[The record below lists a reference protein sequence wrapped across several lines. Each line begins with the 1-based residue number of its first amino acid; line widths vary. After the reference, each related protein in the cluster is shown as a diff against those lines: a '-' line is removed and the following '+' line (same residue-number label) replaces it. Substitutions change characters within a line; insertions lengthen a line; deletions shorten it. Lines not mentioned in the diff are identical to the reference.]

1 MTFLSLIIPCYN
13 VSEYLPA
20 TLRSLTQLKDAED
33 CEFIFVN
40 DGSTDNTLLLLTD
53 FAKKDKRAII
63 IDQKNQGVSAA
74 RNRALEIAQGKYI
87 LCLDGD
93 DCLHANTMIIIKENI
108 HDSDALLSP
117 CIFQKNGKNKM
128 QDIHITNGIYS
139 IEQLYKSCSVFPT
152 APMLVY
158 SSTIIQRNQLQFSTN
173 LKSGEVYDFTVA
185 FFQHAEKVAVID
197 VGFYYYIM
205 RNSSA
210 THRPLYEADLTVLK
224 LMSHFDTI
232 SQPWAKTTSFL
243 LTEFKLI
250 TTFTY
255 SKYIR
260 NNLSDDE
267 AIHTIEKVLS
277 NTEFQTLI
285 TQLLSRS
292 IDLRNKAY
300 IFYLKYM
307 PQKLGYLLLT
317 YLGKIIKF

>member
-1 MTFLSLIIPCYN
+1 
-13 VSEYLPA
+13 
-20 TLRSLTQLKDAED
+20 
-33 CEFIFVN
+33 
-40 DGSTDNTLLLLTD
+40 
-53 FAKKDKRAII
+53 
-63 IDQKNQGVSAA
+63 
-74 RNRALEIAQGKYI
+74 
-87 LCLDGD
+87 
-93 DCLHANTMIIIKENI
+93 
-108 HDSDALLSP
+108 
-117 CIFQKNGKNKM
+117 
-128 QDIHITNGIYS
+128 
-139 IEQLYKSCSVFPT
+139 
-152 APMLVY
+152 
-158 SSTIIQRNQLQFSTN
+158 
-173 LKSGEVYDFTVA
+173 
-185 FFQHAEKVAVID
+185 
-197 VGFYYYIM
+197 M

-210 THRPLYEADLTVLK
+210 THRPHYEADLTVLK

-267 AIHTIEKVLS
+267 AIRTIEKVLS
-277 NTEFQTLI
+277 NTEFQTLM

>member
-93 DCLHANTMIIIKENI
+93 DCLHANTMTIIKENI

-185 FFQHAEKVAVID
+185 FFQHAETVSVTGI
-197 VGFYYYIM
+197 GFYYYIM
-205 RNSSA
+205 HSSSA
-210 THRPLYEADLTVLK
+210 THRPNYAADLTVLK
-224 LMSHFDTI
+224 LMAHFDINASWT
-232 SQPWAKTTSFL
+232 KTTSFL

-255 SKYIR
+255 SKYVR
-260 NNLSDDE
+260 NNLSNKE
-267 AIHTIEKVLS
+267 ATDTIHKVLS
-277 NTEFQTLI
+277 NPQFQTLLTI
-285 TQLLSRS
+285 LLSRS

-317 YLGKIIKF
+317 YLGKIINF

>member
-1 MTFLSLIIPCYN
+1 MKFLSLVIPCYN

-20 TLRSLTQLKDAED
+20 TLRSLTQLKEAEN
-33 CEFIFVN
+33 CEFIFIN
-40 DGSTDNTLLLLTD
+40 DGSTDSTLLLLID

-74 RNRALEIAQGKYI
+74 RNRAIEMAQGKYI

-93 DCLHANTMIIIKENI
+93 DCLHANTVTIIKEHM
-108 HDSDALLSP
+108 HDADALLSP

-128 QDIHITNGIYS
+128 HDIHINNGIYS
-139 IEQLYKSCSVFPT
+139 IEQLYKSCPVFPT

-158 SSTIIQRNQLQFSTN
+158 SNTIIQRNRLQFSTN

-185 FFQHAEKVAVID
+185 FFQHAKTVALTN

-210 THRPLYEADLTVLK
+210 THRPHYEADLTVLK

-277 NTEFQTLI
+277 NTEFQTLM

-300 IFYLKYM
+300 IFYIKYM

>member
-1 MTFLSLIIPCYN
+1 MKFLSLVIPCYN

-20 TLRSLTQLKDAED
+20 TLRSLTQLKEAEN
-33 CEFIFVN
+33 CEFIFIN
-40 DGSTDNTLLLLTD
+40 DGSTDSTLLLLID

-74 RNRALEIAQGKYI
+74 RNRAIEMAQGKYI

-93 DCLHANTMIIIKENI
+93 DCLHANTVTIIKEHM
-108 HDSDALLSP
+108 HDADALLSP

-128 QDIHITNGIYS
+128 HDIHINNGIYS
-139 IEQLYKSCSVFPT
+139 IEQLYKSCPVFPT

-158 SSTIIQRNQLQFSTN
+158 SNTIIQRNRLQFSTN

-185 FFQHAEKVAVID
+185 FFQHAKTVALTN

-277 NTEFQTLI
+277 NTEFQTLM

>member
-33 CEFIFVN
+33 CEFIFIN
-40 DGSTDNTLLLLTD
+40 DGSTDSTLLLLID

-74 RNRALEIAQGKYI
+74 RNRAIEMAQGKYI

-93 DCLHANTMIIIKENI
+93 DCLHANTVTIIKEHM
-108 HDSDALLSP
+108 HDADALLSP

-128 QDIHITNGIYS
+128 HDIHINNGIYS
-139 IEQLYKSCSVFPT
+139 IEQLYKSCPVFPT

-185 FFQHAEKVAVID
+185 FFQHAKTVALTN

-210 THRPLYEADLTVLK
+210 THRPHYEADLTVLK

-267 AIHTIEKVLS
+267 AIRTIEKVLS
-277 NTEFQTLI
+277 NTEFQMLM

>member
-20 TLRSLTQLKDAED
+20 TLRSLTQLKDAEN
-33 CEFIFVN
+33 CEFIFIN
-40 DGSTDNTLLLLTD
+40 DGSTDNTLSLLIE

-63 IDQKNQGVSAA
+63 INQKNQGVSAA
-74 RNRALEIAQGKYI
+74 RNRALEIAQGECI

-93 DCLHANTMIIIKENI
+93 DCLHTNTVTIIKEHR
-108 HDSDALLSP
+108 HDADALLSP
-117 CIFQKNGKNKM
+117 CIFQRNGKNKM
-128 QDIHITNGIYS
+128 QDIHIKNGIYS
-139 IEQLYKSCSVFPT
+139 IEQLYESCPVFPT

-158 SSTIIQRNQLQFSTN
+158 SNTIIQRNQLQFSTN

-185 FFQHAEKVAVID
+185 FFQHAKTVAVTN

-210 THRPLYEADLTVLK
+210 THRPHYEADLTVLK
-224 LMSHFDTI
+224 LMSHFDAI
-232 SQPWAKTTSFL
+232 SHPWAKTTSFL

-255 SKYIR
+255 SKYVR
-260 NNLSDDE
+260 NNLIDNE
-267 AIHTIEKVLS
+267 AIHTIQKVLL
-277 NTEFQTLI
+277 NTQFQTLI

-292 IDLRNKAY
+292 IDWKNKAY

-307 PQKLGYLLLT
+307 PQKLGYLLFT
-317 YLGKIIKF
+317 YLRKIIKF